1 MSETTKKP
9 RDLIFGARPHE
20 QAFWLAH
27 KMVEESEVHFGGPD
41 GWVGLTLKADTPE
54 VIERVLA
61 ERTSSEATRED
72 PDLYFW
78 GEGDCPIEVFETA
91 PNVGSLRAFV
101 EGPIEGDDRTCW
113 SVSIWRGSKA

>member
-1 MSETTKKP
+1 MSATKKKP

-20 QAFWLAH
+20 QALWLAH
-27 KMVEESEVHFGGPD
+27 KMVEESEVHFDGPE
-41 GWVGLTLKADTPE
+41 GWVGITLKADPPG

-61 ERTSSEATRED
+61 ERTNSEATRDD

-78 GEGDCPIEVFETA
+78 GEGDCPIELFETA

-101 EGPIEGDDRTCW
+101 EGPIDGDDRTWW
-113 SVSIWRGSKA
+113 SVGIWHSRKA